1 MGADFEPR
9 ASRGSMSGTPTV
21 EEGGVAGADCADA
34 VLAGAG
40 VVAFAGA
47 ASGVVGA
54 LEAAAGAVDVGAAGC
69 ACGAAVEAD
78 AVGWESLLH
87 ATRFAE
93 QPSSP
98 VNAITVTSER
108 RKQSSKL
115 SVWLNRTQKHGLYS
129 ESGGRPKPVLKRGS
143 RLHAL

>member
-9 ASRGSMSGTPTV
+9 ASRGSRSGTAAL
-21 EEGGVAGADCADA
+21 EEGGVAGADCVGA
-34 VLAGAG
+34 VLVGAG
-40 VVAFAGA
+40 VVAFTGV

-54 LEAAAGAVDVGAAGC
+54 LEAAGAVDVGVAGC

-93 QPSSP
+93 QPISP
-98 VNAITVTSER
+98 VNAIMVRSER

-115 SVWLNRTQKHGLYS
+115 QF
-129 ESGGRPKPVLKRGS
+129 GS
-143 RLHAL
+143 IVPRSTDCTAKVAVGPSQC